1 MSCCLMRMEFKKKD
15 LKLVNHLIN
24 GLVAFKCRK
33 VAFLGGTD

>member
-1 MSCCLMRMEFKKKD
+1 MLLDAHGVSKKD

-24 GLVAFKCRK
+24 ALVAFKCRK